1 MNKNKHLEQK
11 LREKISR
18 KADFDCSKVTVCVDD
33 HNIARLTGMVESWQ
47 NVVDLGYLIAKEK
60 KIKNVVNDVKARRAA
75 VPVKDWESGRLQ
87 GEKIGVIA
95 CVDVVIVGGGVTG
108 CGIARELARYDL
120 NIALVEKEADV
131 SEGSSKA
138 NNGMIHPGNAVMP
151 FTLKA
156 KMNLEGN
163 KLYTNWADDLH
174 FSFKRTGSLI
184 ISYSRNDL
192 MSLLLAYIAGKINR
206 VPGMQL
212 LGGKSCMDKDPS
224 IEKKPG
230 LGLWTPTTAYV
241 DGYEVCIALA
251 ENAAA
256 NGVRFFLDTTVCA
269 IHMDQGRVTA
279 VVTDQGI
286 INCRLVINAAGVYA
300 DDVAQMADDRFFTI
314 HPRKGSIL
322 ILDKKTAGPQINV
335 ALSSRIKNKYS
346 KGGGGLRTV
355 SGNPLWGPSAREV
368 PDKEDTSV
376 ISEDFDYAYQIG
388 SSVFEHADRSDII
401 SYFSGIRAPDYK
413 EDFVIE
419 ESAVTDGLI
428 HAAAIQSPGLAAAPA
443 VARRVVS
450 LTKSFYA
457 RTGRQLK
464 LKDDFD
470 PVREKPQRFAELSHA
485 EQERLIKENPQY
497 GNVIC
502 RCETI
507 TEGEIVAALH
517 SPLPCRTVTGVKK
530 RTRASAGR
538 CQGGFCTPK
547 IMEIMVRELQL
558 DITDITYKGAGSNI
572 ILRKSRG
579 DLEEKQQ

>member
-1 MNKNKHLEQK
+1 M
-11 LREKISR
+11 
-18 KADFDCSKVTVCVDD
+18 
-33 HNIARLTGMVESWQ
+33 NIAV
-47 NVVDLGYLIAKEK
+47 
-60 KIKNVVNDVKARRAA
+60 
-75 VPVKDWESGRLQ
+75 
-87 GEKIGVIA
+87 
-95 CVDVVIVGGGVTG
+95 
-108 CGIARELARYDL
+108 
-120 NIALVEKEADV
+120 VEKEADV

-184 ISYSRNDL
+184 ISYSKNDL

-206 VPGMQL
+206 VPGMKL
-212 LGGKSCMDKDPS
+212 LAGKNCMDKDPS
-224 IEKKPG
+224 IEKKPR

-256 NGVRFFLDTTVCA
+256 NGVRFFLDSTVCA
-269 IHMDQGRVTA
+269 IHMDQGKVTA
-279 VVTDQGI
+279 
-286 INCRLVINAAGVYA
+286 
-300 DDVAQMADDRFFTI
+300 
-314 HPRKGSIL
+314 
-322 ILDKKTAGPQINV
+322 
-335 ALSSRIKNKYS
+335 
-346 KGGGGLRTV
+346 
-355 SGNPLWGPSAREV
+355 
-368 PDKEDTSV
+368 
-376 ISEDFDYAYQIG
+376 
-388 SSVFEHADRSDII
+388 
-401 SYFSGIRAPDYK
+401 
-413 EDFVIE
+413 
-419 ESAVTDGLI
+419 AVTDGLI

-443 VARRVVS
+443 VAGRVVN

-464 LKDDFD
+464 LKDNFD
-470 PVREKPQRFAELSHA
+470 PVREKPQRFAELSHE

-538 CQGGFCTPK
+538 CQGGDSALLK
-547 IMEIMVRELQL
+547 
-558 DITDITYKGAGSNI
+558 
-572 ILRKSRG
+572 
-579 DLEEKQQ
+579 